1 MFFAVSF
8 ERPYLKHS
16 ISNISCPW
24 SIEIFVFSLVVSKAF
39 GVKADELERY
49 VSRGIIVW
57 GQQVQDA
64 LDMVKDCVN
73 EINTFEDL
81 QLLTI
86 LLEGE
91 QQHCF
96 KRFIVKRTCCHP
108 LCITLFIVLYT

>member
-1 MFFAVSF
+1 MGVFCVV
-8 ERPYLKHS
+8 
-16 ISNISCPW
+16 W
-24 SIEIFVFSLVVSKAF
+24 SIEESFFLPSFKAF

-49 VSRGIIVW
+49 VSRGIVVW

-86 LLEGE
+86 LLEGG
-91 QQHCF
+91 QNF
-96 KRFIVKRTCCHP
+96 DDLKSNSSIVISPDSFSVSRN
-108 LCITLFIVLYT
+108 LGS